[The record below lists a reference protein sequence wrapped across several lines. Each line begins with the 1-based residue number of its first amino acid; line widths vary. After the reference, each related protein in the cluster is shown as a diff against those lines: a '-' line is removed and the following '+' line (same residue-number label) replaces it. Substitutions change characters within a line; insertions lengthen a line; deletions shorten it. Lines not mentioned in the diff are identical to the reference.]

1 MPRPT
6 QLFII
11 VCILGAIASTTRAAE
26 KTTDQLVATIR
37 AVGPQGKGHLEAQA
51 ASLALANAS
60 VADLPV
66 ILAGMDNANALAT
79 NWLRIAV
86 DTVAQKAIQRGDS
99 LPQKALEKFLEDTQH
114 SARGRRT
121 AYELLLQVDPSA
133 EARYV
138 PTFMQ
143 DPSLELRYDAV
154 ATALDAAAI
163 LATEETKQA
172 EALKAYADALDAA
185 RDVKQ
190 IKAAAE
196 KIKKLG
202 GEVKLADHFGF
213 VKHWF
218 LIGPFDN
225 REKRGFDVA
234 YPPETELQVDAKY
247 DGMEGKQVSWF
258 ETTTEDEFGIVDLN
272 QVLAKHKGAICYA
285 MAEFESDTA
294 RTVDLRLGCINANKL
309 WLNGK
314 MLNAN
319 NVYHAGMEVDQY
331 VVRGQLKKGKNVI
344 LLKIAQNEQEES
356 WAQRWQFQLRICDA
370 IGTAVL
376 AKNRAH

>member
-1 MPRPT
+1 MPR
-6 QLFII
+6 QKSLFII
-11 VCILGAIASTTRAAE
+11 ACILGAFASTTHAADR
-26 KTTDQLVATIR
+26 TTEQLVETIR
-37 AVGPQGKGHLEAQA
+37 EVGPEGKGHVQAQA
-51 ASLALANAS
+51 ASLALSNAA
-60 VADLPV
+60 VADIPV
-66 ILAGMDNANALAT
+66 ILAGMDDANALAT

-86 DTVAQKAIQRGDS
+86 DTVAQKAIQRGES
-99 LPQKALEKFLEDTQH
+99 LPQKSLEQFLQDARH
-114 SARGRRT
+114 SPRGRRT
-121 AYELLLQVDPSA
+121 AYELLLRVDPSA

-143 DPSLELRYDAV
+143 DSSLELRYDAV
-154 ATALDAAAI
+154 ATALEEAAA
-163 LATEETKQA
+163 LAAEESKQA
-172 EALKAYADALDAA
+172 DALKAYADALDAA

-213 VKHWF
+213 IKHWH

-225 REKRGFDVA
+225 REKRGFAVA
-234 YPPETELQVDAKY
+234 YPPENEVQLGAKY

-285 MAEFESDTA
+285 VAEFDSQMA

-314 MLNAN
+314 LLNAN
-319 NVYHAGMEVDQY
+319 NVYHAGMEIDQY
-331 VVRGQLKKGKNVI
+331 VVRGELKKGKNVI
-344 LLKIAQNEQEES
+344 LLKIAQNEQEEG

-376 AKNRAH
+376 AENRAR